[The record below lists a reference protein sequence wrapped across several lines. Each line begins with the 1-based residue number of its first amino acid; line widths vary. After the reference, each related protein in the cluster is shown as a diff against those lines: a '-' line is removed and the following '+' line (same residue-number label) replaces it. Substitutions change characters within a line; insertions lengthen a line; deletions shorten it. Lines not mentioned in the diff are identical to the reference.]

1 MLWGDPPPSVA
12 ALTAS
17 FPPRTW
23 GSGWPWSRSWACWRP
38 LRLPRLL
45 VWLLL
50 CSWRGG
56 VCRGLGVLG
65 GGGCCSHGHSG
76 RDWAA
81 RGTGTQEGSCGAMPT
96 PSPGQAAPPGLAGE
110 GAGGSLHC
118 AQAKFA
124 QELSV
129 VPRAAPAPGGVLGR
143 GPTAVPGA
151 AGPLRVHGGLF
162 PEREARG
169 DAARL
174 LSASQNDYRIDPNQE
189 LLALGKRP
197 LGAAAQGEG
206 IRPECHRVS
215 HSP

>member
-1 MLWGDPPPSVA
+1 MVPLMGLLETIAIAKAFGTAAPVLVAGGCLQGAWGA
-12 ALTAS
+12 
-17 FPPRTW
+17 
-23 GSGWPWSRSWACWRP
+23 
-38 LRLPRLL
+38 
-45 VWLLL
+45 
-50 CSWRGG
+50 
-56 VCRGLGVLG
+56 
-65 GGGCCSHGHSG
+65 GGGCCSHGCSG

-81 RGTGTQEGSCGAMPT
+81 RGTGTQEGSRGAMPT

-110 GAGGSLHC
+110 GAGGSPRC

-129 VPRAAPAPGGVLGR
+129 VPRAAPVPGGVPGR

-151 AGPLRVHGGLF
+151 AGPLRACGGLF
-162 PEREARG
+162 LREARG

-197 LGAAAQGEG
+197 LGAGGQGEG
-206 IRPECHRVS
+206 IQPEGHRVS